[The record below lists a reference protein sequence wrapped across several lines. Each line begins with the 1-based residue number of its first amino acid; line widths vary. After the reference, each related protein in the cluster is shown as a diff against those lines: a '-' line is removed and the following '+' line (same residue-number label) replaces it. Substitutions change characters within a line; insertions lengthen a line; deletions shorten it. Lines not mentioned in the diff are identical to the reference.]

1 MKAEIIKKK
10 TERKKEGRKTK
21 GKRER
26 RRRFWNKKA
35 NLGSVQ
41 ILLN

>member
-1 MKAEIIKKK
+1 MKAEIKKK
-10 TERKKEGRKTK
+10 NRKKEGRKTK
-21 GKRER
+21 RKRER